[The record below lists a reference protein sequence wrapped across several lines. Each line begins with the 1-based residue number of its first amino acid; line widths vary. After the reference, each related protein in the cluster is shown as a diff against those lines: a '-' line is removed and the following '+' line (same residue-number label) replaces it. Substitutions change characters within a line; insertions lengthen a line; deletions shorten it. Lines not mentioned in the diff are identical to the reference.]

1 MAKDKIMLGKLGE
14 ATALKYLREN
24 GYGILKNNYRCKMGE
39 IDIVASQGSTVI
51 FVEVKTRS
59 SDAFGCALE
68 CITASKKRTI
78 KKVATH
84 YLLTSGQLNCPVR
97 FDVLAVKPSGFSCA
111 SVTEH
116 IINAF

>member
-1 MAKDKIMLGKLGE
+1 MGKDKIMLGRLGE
-14 ATALKYLREN
+14 ATALEYLRKS
-24 GYGILKNNYRCKMGE
+24 GYGILRNNYRCKMGE

-59 SDAFGCALE
+59 TDAFGCAQE
-68 CITASKKRTI
+68 CITASKQRTI
-78 KKVATH
+78 RNVAMH
-84 YLLTSGQLNCPVR
+84 YLLTSGQVNCPVR
-97 FDVLAVKPSGFSCA
+97 FDVLAVKPSGASHA